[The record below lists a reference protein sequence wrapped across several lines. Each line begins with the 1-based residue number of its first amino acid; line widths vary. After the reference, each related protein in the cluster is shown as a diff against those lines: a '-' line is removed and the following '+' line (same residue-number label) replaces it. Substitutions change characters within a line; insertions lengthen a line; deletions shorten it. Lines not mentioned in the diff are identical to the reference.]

1 MKLFSFSTDP
11 IVHAFGWMLLHAVW
25 QGFAI
30 TVLAA
35 GILFL
40 LRRRASY
47 GRYWTGISALFLQIL
62 VSAGTFALYYQPRAL
77 QVAMPKV
84 THFAQPFVTKSTQVM
99 VSMPWYN
106 QTLWFL
112 QSNLDTIV
120 LFWVI
125 GASVLLLRLVGSWIY
140 VQQLKAEGIRLTE
153 SRIQEMFRRI
163 AAKLNIRSTVH
174 LFESVRVSTPVVIGF
189 IKPVVLLPVGLATG
203 LTTKQIEAILAH
215 ELAHVKR
222 FDYLVNLIQ
231 SLVEVVYFFHP
242 ALWWLSSRV
251 RAEREHCCDDVAV
264 QVCGDKLAFARALAE
279 VEAFRQSPALA
290 MAFASKKGMMLQ
302 RVKRVLGV
310 TEKPQHRMSPNVLVL
325 FVLLVF
331 GVSVYAFQQDG
342 KPKQA
347 KAKISKMKHNSIF
360 NITEKEGGTR
370 IEMNQENSKLVLIKV
385 LWEHRQ
391 LSNDE
396 VSRLQKLRDKIE
408 LGELSI
414 NDIQNKQQKDILEYL
429 HKWESSFDE
438 GFKGLGKGLKQL
450 SEFYVKLDSLDLGEN
465 NVIKELEVW
474 SSDENLL
481 TKIVDSVLVNGKWV
495 AANEYEAKWNQVDN
509 AKMAFHQRKMDS
521 LSRMMEPQHQK
532 MEALRLEMEQYEF
545 KTSELERKMEV
556 LEWKRSKFYDE
567 RSQLLEKRN
576 RTMYHE
582 GQKVKKS
589 ETEVEKELAQFEEQ
603 IKQQETQIQQL
614 NQQTA
619 ELRQQI
625 KTARQPVEDLEKQ
638 VHKLEEMNEKY
649 AREMERYSSEMAHM
663 LPPPPPPVERARV
676 KTPRP
681 VMSASPFIDAVPAK
695 SSRVNVRAPRAVVS
709 PRTPRAATAPTPA
722 APAAPKKK

>member
-11 IVHAFGWMLLHAVW
+11 IVQAFGWMLLHAVW
-25 QGFAI
+25 QGFVI
-30 TVLAA
+30 TFLAA

-47 GRYWTGISALFLQIL
+47 GRYWTGISALFLQIV

-77 QVAMPKV
+77 QVAIPKV
-84 THFAQPFVTKSTQVM
+84 THFAQPFVAKSTQVM
-99 VSMPWYN
+99 VSMPWYK

-120 LFWVI
+120 LFWII
-125 GASVLLLRLVGSWIY
+125 GASVLLLRLIGSWVY

-163 AAKLNIRSTVH
+163 AVKLNIRSTVH

-189 IKPVVLLPVGLATG
+189 MKPVVLLPVGLATG

-310 TEKPQHRMSPNVLVL
+310 TEKPQRRMSPNVLVL

-331 GVSVYAFQQDG
+331 GVSVYAFQQHG
-342 KPKQA
+342 KPKQP
-347 KAKISKMKHNSIF
+347 KAKNISHTSDGTKIVLD
-360 NITEKEGGTR
+360 EKGKL
-370 IEMNQENSKLVLIKV
+370 SKVVWKK
-385 LWEHRQ
+385 RQ
-391 LSNDE
+391 LPLRE
-396 VSRLQKLRDKIE
+396 VAELQRLKEKIE
-408 LGELSI
+408 EGELSL
-414 NDIQNKQQKDILEYL
+414 QNVKDGEQKAILTRVTEVENGL
-429 HKWESSFDE
+429 HE
-438 GFKGLGKGLKQL
+438 GLLGLSGGLAKMNAGL
-450 SEFYVKLDSLDLGEN
+450 SELRSINVDASLFSDAQLEAISNEALLEAQPVVDAITATFPDS
-465 NVIKELEVW
+465 I
-474 SSDENLL
+474 DE
-481 TKIVDSVLVNGKWV
+481 
-495 AANEYEAKWNQVDN
+495 

-567 RSQLLEKRN
+567 RSQLLEKRGQI
-576 RTMYHE
+576 MHQE
-582 GQKVKKS
+582 GQKVKKA
-589 ETEVEKELAQFEEQ
+589 EAEIEKDLSQFEEK

-614 NQQTA
+614 NQQVA
-619 ELRQQI
+619 EVRQQV
-625 KTARQPVEDLEKQ
+625 KTARQPVEELENQ
-638 VHKLEEMNEKY
+638 MRKLEEINEKY
-649 AREMERYSSEMAHM
+649 SREMEFHSVEMTHAF
-663 LPPPPPPVERARV
+663 PPPPPPVERV
-676 KTPRP
+676 K
-681 VMSASPFIDAVPAK
+681 A
-695 SSRVNVRAPRAVVS
+695 RAPRAVVK
-709 PRTPRAATAPTPA
+709 PAPFPDAIKTPTPKAPRARALV

>member
-11 IVHAFGWMLLHAVW
+11 IVQAFGWMLLHAIW
-25 QGFAI
+25 QGFVI
-30 TVLAA
+30 TFVAA

-47 GRYWTGISALFLQIL
+47 GRYWTGISALFLQIV
-62 VSAGTFALYYQPRAL
+62 VSAGTFALYYQPRSL

-84 THFAQPFVTKSTQVM
+84 THFAQPFVAKSTQVM
-99 VSMPWYN
+99 VSLPWYK

-120 LFWVI
+120 LFWII
-125 GASVLLLRLVGSWIY
+125 GASVLLLRLIGSWVY

-163 AAKLNIRSTVH
+163 AVKLNIRSTVH

-302 RVKRVLGV
+302 RVKRILGV
-310 TEKPQHRMSPNVLVL
+310 TEKPQRRMSPNVLVL
-325 FVLLVF
+325 LVLLVF
-331 GVSVYAFQQDG
+331 GVSVYAFQQDE
-342 KPKQA
+342 KPKVN
-347 KAKISKMKHNSIF
+347 KVRNTGKVIK
-360 NITEKEGGTR
+360 TTDDGTR
-370 IEMNQENSKLVLIKV
+370 IEMDESLRLSKITWKKRALSKLEIA
-385 LWEHRQ
+385 
-391 LSNDE
+391 NI
-396 VSRLQKLRDKIE
+396 QKLREQVNVGVLNLDNVKSQE
-408 LGELSI
+408 
-414 NDIQNKQQKDILEYL
+414 QRDILLYIIEKENGL
-429 HKWESSFDE
+429 HE
-438 GFKGLGKGLKQL
+438 GMRGLSNEQL
-450 SEFYVKLDSLDLGEN
+450 SEFYVKLDSLDLGAD

-474 SSDENLL
+474 SKDENLL

-495 AANEYEAKWNQVDN
+495 EMNEAK
-509 AKMAFHQRKMDS
+509 MRFHQRKMDS

-545 KTSELERKMEV
+545 KTSELERKMEL

-567 RSQLLEKRN
+567 RSQLLEKRGQI
-576 RTMYHE
+576 MYQE
-582 GQKVKKS
+582 GQKVKKA
-589 ETEVEKELAQFEEQ
+589 EAEVEKDLAQFEEK

-614 NQQTA
+614 NQQVA
-619 ELRQQI
+619 EVRQQV
-625 KTARQPVEDLEKQ
+625 KTARQPVEELENQ
-638 VHKLEEMNEKY
+638 MRKLEEINEKY
-649 AREMERYSSEMAHM
+649 SREMEFHSVEMSHAF
-663 LPPPPPPVERARV
+663 PPPPPPVERV
-676 KTPRP
+676 K
-681 VMSASPFIDAVPAK
+681 A
-695 SSRVNVRAPRAVVS
+695 RAPRAVVK
-709 PRTPRAATAPTPA
+709 PAPFPDAIKTPTPKAPRARALV

>member
-11 IVHAFGWMLLHAVW
+11 IVQAFGWMLLHAVW
-25 QGFAI
+25 QGFVI
-30 TVLAA
+30 TFLAA
-35 GILFL
+35 GVLFL

-47 GRYWTGISALFLQIL
+47 GRYWTGISALLLQVM
-62 VSAGTFALYYQPRAL
+62 VSAGTFALYYQPRVL

-84 THFAQPFVTKSTQVM
+84 TDFTQPLVTKSTQVM
-99 VSMPWYN
+99 ISMPWYK

-112 QSNLDTIV
+112 QSHLDTIV

-125 GASVLLLRLVGSWIY
+125 GASVLLLRLIGSWIY

-163 AAKLNIRSTVH
+163 ATKLNIRSTVH

-222 FDYLVNLIQ
+222 FDYLVNLLQ
-231 SLVEVVYFFHP
+231 SLVEVVYFYHP

-251 RAEREHCCDDVAV
+251 RTEREHCCDDVAV

-310 TEKPQHRMSPNVLVL
+310 TEKPQRRMSPNVLVL
-325 FVLLVF
+325 LVLLVF

-342 KPKQA
+342 KPKVN
-347 KAKISKMKHNSIF
+347 KDR
-360 NITEKEGGTR
+360 NIGKVLKTKDDGTR
-370 IEMNQENSKLVLIKV
+370 IEMDASLKLSKIIWKKRTLP
-385 LWEHRQ
+385 
-391 LSNDE
+391 E
-396 VSRLQKLRDKIE
+396 VEITNIQKLREQVNAGLLNLDDVKSRE
-408 LGELSI
+408 
-414 NDIQNKQQKDILEYL
+414 QRDILLYIIE
-429 HKWESSFDE
+429 KENQFNEDM
-438 GFKGLGKGLKQL
+438 KGLGKGLERL
-450 SEFYVKLDSLDLGEN
+450 SEFYVKLDSSDLGADN
-465 NVIKELEVW
+465 AIKELEIW
-474 SSDENLL
+474 SDDKNLL

-495 AANEYEAKWNQVDN
+495 EMNEAK
-509 AKMAFHQRKMDS
+509 MRFHQRKMDS

-532 MEALRLEMEQYEF
+532 MEALRLEMQQYEF

-556 LEWKRSKFYDE
+556 LEWKRNKFYEE
-567 RSQLLEKRN
+567 RSQLLEKRGQM
-576 RTMYHE
+576 MYQE
-582 GQKVKKS
+582 GQKVKKA
-589 ETEVEKELAQFEEQ
+589 EAEIEKDLAQFEEK

-614 NQQTA
+614 NQQVT
-619 ELRQQI
+619 EVRQQV
-625 KTARQPVEDLEKQ
+625 KTARQPVEELENQ
-638 VHKLEEMNEKY
+638 MRKLEEINEKY
-649 AREMERYSSEMAHM
+649 SREMDFHSVEMTHAF
-663 LPPPPPPVERARV
+663 PPPPPPVERFKARTPRAV
-676 KTPRP
+676 VKPAPFADAIKTPTK
-681 VMSASPFIDAVPAK
+681 VK
-695 SSRVNVRAPRAVVS
+695 APRAVVS
-709 PRTPRAATAPTPA
+709 PSTPKPVVAPTPA
-722 APAAPKKK
+722 APKKK

>member
-1 MKLFSFSTDP
+1 MKLFSFSADP
-11 IVHAFGWMLLHAVW
+11 VVQAFGWMLLHAVW
-25 QGFAI
+25 QGFLI
-30 TVLAA
+30 TFIAA

-99 VSMPWYN
+99 VAMPWYR

-125 GASVLLLRLVGSWIY
+125 GASVLLLRLVGSWVY

-163 AAKLNIRSTVH
+163 ATKLNIRSTVH

-310 TEKPQHRMSPNVLVL
+310 TEKPQRRMSPNVLVL

-331 GVSVYAFQQDG
+331 GMSVYAFQQG
-342 KPKQA
+342 EKQKQA
-347 KAKISKMKHNSIF
+347 KAKNISHTSGDTKIVLDDNGKL
-360 NITEKEGGTR
+360 
-370 IEMNQENSKLVLIKV
+370 SKVVWKK
-385 LWEHRQ
+385 RQ
-391 LSNDE
+391 LSLRE
-396 VSRLQKLRDKIE
+396 VVDLQQLKEKIE
-408 LGELSI
+408 EGELSL
-414 NDIQNKQQKDILEYL
+414 QNVKNGEQKAILTRVTEVENGL
-429 HKWESSFDE
+429 HE
-438 GFKGLGKGLKQL
+438 GLLGLSGGLAKMNAGL
-450 SEFYVKLDSLDLGEN
+450 SELRSINVDASLFSDAQLEAISNKALLEAQPVVDAVMAAFPDS
-465 NVIKELEVW
+465 I
-474 SSDENLL
+474 DE
-481 TKIVDSVLVNGKWV
+481 
-495 AANEYEAKWNQVDN
+495 

-545 KTSELERKMEV
+545 KTSELERKMEL

-567 RSQLLEKRN
+567 RSQLLEKRGQI
-576 RTMYHE
+576 MYRE
-582 GQKVKKS
+582 GQKVKKT
-589 ETEVEKELAQFEEQ
+589 EAEVEKDVAQFEEK

-614 NQQTA
+614 NQQVA
-619 ELRQQI
+619 EVRQQV
-625 KTARQPVEDLEKQ
+625 KTARQPVEELENQ
-638 VHKLEEMNEKY
+638 MRKLEEINEKY
-649 AREMERYSSEMAHM
+649 SREMNFHSVEMSHAF
-663 LPPPPPPVERARV
+663 PPPPPPVEKVKARA
-676 KTPRP
+676 PRAA
-681 VMSASPFIDAVPAK
+681 VSPAPFADAIKPPIPSKAK
-695 SSRVNVRAPRAVVS
+695 MPRAVVS
-709 PRTPRAATAPTPA
+709 PRTPKPATAP
-722 APAAPKKK
+722 APEAPTAPKKK

>member
-11 IVHAFGWMLLHAVW
+11 IVQAFGWMLLHAVW
-25 QGFAI
+25 QGFVI
-30 TVLAA
+30 TFLAA

-47 GRYWTGISALFLQIL
+47 GRYWTGISALFLQIV

-84 THFAQPFVTKSTQVM
+84 TNFAQPFVAKTTQVM
-99 VSMPWYN
+99 VAMPWYK

-120 LFWVI
+120 LFWII
-125 GASVLLLRLVGSWIY
+125 GASVLLLRLIGSWVY

-163 AAKLNIRSTVH
+163 AVKLNIRSTVH

-189 IKPVVLLPVGLATG
+189 MKPVVLLPVGLATG

-310 TEKPQHRMSPNVLVL
+310 TEKPQRRMSPNVLVL

-342 KPKQA
+342 KPKTN
-347 KAKISKMKHNSIF
+347 KAKTSKFSHKSDIV
-360 NITEKEGGTR
+360 ITEKDGEK
-370 IEMNQENSKLVLIKV
+370 IEMNEVNGNLKLTKV
-385 LWEHRQ
+385 MWKHRQ
-391 LSNDE
+391 LSKEE
-396 VSRLQKLRDKIE
+396 VTELQEMRE
-408 LGELSI
+408 RI
-414 NDIQNKQQKDILEYL
+414 NAGQLNLDNVKSQEQRDILLFVIE
-429 HKWESSFDE
+429 KENQFNE
-438 GFKGLGKGLKQL
+438 GMKGLGKGLEQL
-450 SEFYVKLDSLDLGEN
+450 SEFYVKLDSLDLGAN
-465 NVIKELEVW
+465 NAIKELEVW
-474 SSDENLL
+474 SKDENLL
-481 TKIVDSVLVNGKWV
+481 TQIIDSVLVNGKWV
-495 AANEYEAKWNQVDN
+495 EQNE

-556 LEWKRSKFYDE
+556 LEWKRSKFYED
-567 RSQLLEKRN
+567 RSQLLEKRGQI
-576 RTMYHE
+576 MYQE

-589 ETEVEKELAQFEEQ
+589 EAEIEKELAQFEEK

-614 NQQTA
+614 NQQVA
-619 ELRQQI
+619 EVRQQV
-625 KTARQPVEDLEKQ
+625 KTARQPVEELENQ
-638 VHKLEEMNEKY
+638 MRKLEEINEKY
-649 AREMERYSSEMAHM
+649 SREMEFHSVEMTHAF
-663 LPPPPPPVERARV
+663 PPPPPPVERV
-676 KTPRP
+676 K
-681 VMSASPFIDAVPAK
+681 A
-695 SSRVNVRAPRAVVS
+695 RAPRAVVK
-709 PRTPRAATAPTPA
+709 PAPFPDAIKTPTPKAPRARALV

>member
-1 MKLFSFSTDP
+1 MKLFSFSSEP
-11 IVHAFGWMLLHAVW
+11 IIQAFGWMLLHAVW
-25 QGFAI
+25 QGFVI
-30 TVLAA
+30 SFLAA

-62 VSAGTFALYYQPRAL
+62 VSVGTFALYYQPRAL

-84 THFAQPFVTKSTQVM
+84 TNFAQPFVTKSTQVM
-99 VSMPWYN
+99 ISMPWYK

-120 LFWVI
+120 LFWII

-153 SRIQEMFRRI
+153 SRIQDMFRRI
-163 AAKLNIRSTVH
+163 AVKLNIRSTVH

-310 TEKPQHRMSPNVLVL
+310 TEKPQRRMSPNVLVL
-325 FVLLVF
+325 LVLLVF

-342 KPKQA
+342 KPKQT
-347 KAKISKMKHNSIF
+347 KAKNISHTS
-360 NITEKEGGTR
+360 GGTK
-370 IEMNQENSKLVLIKV
+370 IVLDDNGKLTKV
-385 LWEHRQ
+385 IWKKRQ
-391 LSNDE
+391 LSLRE
-396 VSRLQKLRDKIE
+396 VTDLQQLKQKIE
-408 LGELSI
+408 GGELSLQNIKNAEQKEILTRIIDAENGLHEGLLGLSGGLEKLNAGLSDLRSI
-414 NDIQNKQQKDILEYL
+414 NVDASLFSDAQLEAISNEAL
-429 HKWESSFDE
+429 LEAQPVVDAVMAVFP
-438 GFKGLGKGLKQL
+438 
-450 SEFYVKLDSLDLGEN
+450 DSID
-465 NVIKELEVW
+465 
-474 SSDENLL
+474 
-481 TKIVDSVLVNGKWV
+481 
-495 AANEYEAKWNQVDN
+495 EAK
-509 AKMAFHQRKMDS
+509 MRFHQRKMDS

-532 MEALRLEMEQYEF
+532 MEALRLEMQQHEF

-556 LEWKRSKFYDE
+556 LEWKRNKFYEE
-567 RSQLLEKRN
+567 RSQLLEKRGQM
-576 RTMYHE
+576 MYQE
-582 GQKVKKS
+582 GQKVKKA
-589 ETEVEKELAQFEEQ
+589 EAEIEKDLAQFEEK

-614 NQQTA
+614 NQQVT
-619 ELRQQI
+619 EVRQQV
-625 KTARQPVEDLEKQ
+625 KTARQPVEELENQ
-638 VHKLEEMNEKY
+638 MRKLEEINEKY
-649 AREMERYSSEMAHM
+649 SREMDFHSVEMTHAF
-663 LPPPPPPVERARV
+663 PPPPPPVERFKARTPRAV
-676 KTPRP
+676 VKPAPFADAIKTPTK
-681 VMSASPFIDAVPAK
+681 VK
-695 SSRVNVRAPRAVVS
+695 APRAVVS
-709 PRTPRAATAPTPA
+709 PSTPKPVVVPT
-722 APAAPKKK
+722 PAAPKKK